1 MVVADHI
8 LAVSSNG
15 SETSGPLCVA
25 SSTAVGRGSDE
36 AELRTYVR
44 RSLVKAV
51 LALVALVA
59 AVGVAGLLYEAELL
73 VATTWVLD
81 TVGLFGLMLI
91 LFLSDAVITPIPPD
105 LVLVVLSN
113 SWVHQHWWIAICLI
127 GLLSSFAG
135 NVAWLLSTR
144 VGGTRW
150 VTLLFGRFRRT
161 NRRLVARY
169 GKWAVALG
177 ALTPIPF
184 SVTCWTAG
192 LLHMPWRDFGP
203 ITLLRV
209 PRFVGYYV
217 AIAYADDFAR
227 LFV

>member
-1 MVVADHI
+1 
-8 LAVSSNG
+8 
-15 SETSGPLCVA
+15 LCAA
-25 SSTAVGRGSDE
+25 SSTAAGEGPGE
-36 AELRTYVR
+36 TELRSYVR
-44 RSLVKAV
+44 RSLFKAV
-51 LALVALVA
+51 LLLAALVT
-59 AVGVAGLLYEAELL
+59 AVGVGGLLYEAELL
-73 VATTWVLD
+73 AATTWVFD
-81 TVGLFGLMLI
+81 TIGLFGLMLI
-91 LFLSDAVITPIPPD
+91 LFVSDALITPIPPD

-113 SWVHQHWWIAICLI
+113 SWVHQYWGIAVGLI
-127 GLLSSFAG
+127 GLLSSLAG

-150 VTLLFGRFRRT
+150 ATLLFGRFRRT
-161 NRRLVARY
+161 NQRLVARY

-192 LLHMPWRDFGP
+192 LLDMPWREFGP
-203 ITLLRV
+203 VTLLRL

-217 AIAYADDFAR
+217 AIAYADDLAR